1 MSPPAPVGV
10 RVWSDGKTKDSKQ
23 SMLSSFVSFATLTLY
38 SGWLHVLLALFIGS
52 FFSRVVLAILI
63 AIVST
68 VLLPPKPILWY
79 AEPSPTIH

>member
-1 MSPPAPVGV
+1 
-10 RVWSDGKTKDSKQ
+10 
-23 SMLSSFVSFATLTLY
+23 
-38 SGWLHVLLALFIGS
+38 
-52 FFSRVVLAILI
+52 VVLAILI